1 MLNLTAQQI
10 KVFDV
15 IKESLQSNGYPPTRA
30 EIAKILDFKSVNA
43 AESHIKALVKKGV
56 IEKVPGSSRGIKL
69 VEEISGIPLIGSV
82 AAGSPITAYE
92 NVEKTIHSNP
102 LNKSVDFFLRVQ
114 GESMIDAGILDND
127 LVGVRK
133 TKNAENGEIVVA
145 RLEDE
150 VTLKRFKKDSSGI
163 RLVAENKSFSDIWV
177 DETSNFSIE
186 GKAVGIIRE
195 DPVSYTHLRAHET

>member
-15 IKESLQSNGYPPTRA
+15 IKESLLSNGYPPTRA
-30 EIAKILDFKSVNA
+30 EIAKFLDFKSVNA

-82 AAGSPITAYE
+82 AAGSPIMAYE

-163 RLVAENKSFSDIWV
+163 KLVAENKSFSDIRV
-177 DETSNFSIE
+177 DKTSNFSIE

-195 DPVSYTHLRAHET
+195 DL

>member
-82 AAGSPITAYE
+82 AAGSPIMAYE

-163 RLVAENKSFSDIWV
+163 RLVAENKSFLDIRV

-195 DPVSYTHLRAHET
+195 DL

>member
-82 AAGSPITAYE
+82 AAGSPIMAFE

-114 GESMIDAGILDND
+114 GESMVGAGILDND

-133 TKNAENGEIVVA
+133 TRNAENGEIVVA
-145 RLEDE
+145 RLDDE

-163 RLVAENKSFSDIWV
+163 RLVAENKSFSDIEV
-177 DETSNFSIE
+177 DESLDFSIE

-195 DPVSYTHLRAHET
+195 NL

>member
-69 VEEISGIPLIGSV
+69 VEEISGIPLIGSI
-82 AAGSPITAYE
+82 AAGSPILAYE

-102 LNKSVDFFLRVQ
+102 LTRSVDYFLRVQ
-114 GESMIDAGILDND
+114 GESMINAGILNDD

-133 TKNAENGEIVVA
+133 TKNVENGEIIVA
-145 RLEDE
+145 RLGDE
-150 VTLKRFKKDSSGI
+150 VTLKRFKKDANGV
-163 RLVAENKSFSDIWV
+163 RLVAENESFSDIKI
-177 DETSNFSIE
+177 DEHANFSVE

-195 DPVSYTHLRAHET
+195 DI

>member
-82 AAGSPITAYE
+82 AAGSPIMAYE
-92 NVEKTIHSNP
+92 NVEKIIHSNP

-163 RLVAENKSFSDIWV
+163 RLVAENKSFSDIRV

-195 DPVSYTHLRAHET
+195 DL

>member
-114 GESMIDAGILDND
+114 GESMRDAGILDND

-195 DPVSYTHLRAHET
+195 DL

>member
-82 AAGSPITAYE
+82 AAGSPIMAFE

-114 GESMIDAGILDND
+114 GESMIDAGILDSD

-133 TKNAENGEIVVA
+133 TRNAENGEIVVA
-145 RLEDE
+145 RLQDE

-163 RLVAENKSFSDIWV
+163 RLVAENKSFSDIKV
-177 DETSNFSIE
+177 DESSDFSIE

-195 DPVSYTHLRAHET
+195 DL

>member
-82 AAGSPITAYE
+82 AAGSPIMAYE

-163 RLVAENKSFSDIWV
+163 RLVAENKSFSDIRV
-177 DETSNFSIE
+177 DQTSNFSIE

-195 DPVSYTHLRAHET
+195 DL

>member
-82 AAGSPITAYE
+82 AAGSPIMAFE

-102 LNKSVDFFLRVQ
+102 LNKYVDFFLRVQ

-133 TKNAENGEIVVA
+133 TRNAENGEIVVA
-145 RLEDE
+145 RLQDE

-163 RLVAENKSFSDIWV
+163 RLAAENKSFSDIKV
-177 DETSNFSIE
+177 DESSDFSIE

-195 DPVSYTHLRAHET
+195 DL

>member
-92 NVEKTIHSNP
+92 NVEKIIHSNP

-133 TKNAENGEIVVA
+133 TRNAENGEIVVA
-145 RLEDE
+145 RLADE

-163 RLVAENKSFSDIWV
+163 RLVAENKSFSDIRV

-195 DPVSYTHLRAHET
+195 DL

>member
-82 AAGSPITAYE
+82 AAGSPIMAYE

-114 GESMIDAGILDND
+114 GESMIDAGILHND

-133 TKNAENGEIVVA
+133 TRNAENGEIVVA

-163 RLVAENKSFSDIWV
+163 RLVAENKSFSDIRV

-195 DPVSYTHLRAHET
+195 DL

>member
-82 AAGSPITAYE
+82 AAGSPIMAFE

-133 TKNAENGEIVVA
+133 SRNIENGEIIVA
-145 RLEDE
+145 RLQDE

-163 RLVAENKSFSDIWV
+163 RLVAENKSFSDIKI
-177 DETSNFSIE
+177 DESSDFSIE

-195 DPVSYTHLRAHET
+195 DL

>member
-133 TKNAENGEIVVA
+133 TRNAENGEIVVA

-163 RLVAENKSFSDIWV
+163 RLVAENKSFSDIRV
-177 DETSNFSIE
+177 DEKSNFSIE

-195 DPVSYTHLRAHET
+195 DL

>member
-82 AAGSPITAYE
+82 AAGTPIMAYE

-163 RLVAENKSFSDIWV
+163 RLVAENKSFSDIRI

-195 DPVSYTHLRAHET
+195 DL

>member
-1 MLNLTAQQI
+1 M
-10 KVFDV
+10 
-15 IKESLQSNGYPPTRA
+15 
-30 EIAKILDFKSVNA
+30 NA

-163 RLVAENKSFSDIWV
+163 RLVAENKSFSDIRV

-186 GKAVGIIRE
+186 GEAVGIIRE
-195 DPVSYTHLRAHET
+195 DL

>member
-82 AAGSPITAYE
+82 AAGSPIMAYE

-133 TKNAENGEIVVA
+133 TRTAENGEIVVA

-163 RLVAENKSFSDIWV
+163 RLVAENKSFSDIRV

-195 DPVSYTHLRAHET
+195 DL

>member
-82 AAGSPITAYE
+82 AAGSPIMAYE

-114 GESMIDAGILDND
+114 GESMMDAGILDND

-163 RLVAENKSFSDIWV
+163 RLVAENKSFSDIRV

-195 DPVSYTHLRAHET
+195 DL